1 LGISQPAVVKAIEIA
16 EAMEKNPELAKTK
29 GNGQG
34 KRRPRLESNSGG
46 E

>member
-1 LGISQPAVVKAIEIA
+1 LGISQPEVVKAIKIA
-16 EAMEKNPELAKTK
+16 EEIEKNPESVKTK

-34 KRRPRLESNSGG
+34 KRQPRLESNSGG